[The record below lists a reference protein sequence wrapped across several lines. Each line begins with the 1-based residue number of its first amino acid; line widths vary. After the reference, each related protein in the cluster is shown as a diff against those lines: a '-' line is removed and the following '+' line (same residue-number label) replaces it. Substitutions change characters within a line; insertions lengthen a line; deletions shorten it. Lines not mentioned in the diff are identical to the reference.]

1 MLFRSAVHPNVK
13 KVLVIGGGDGG
24 VARELS
30 HYEEIEVIDVVEPD
44 EMFVEV
50 CKEYFPDN
58 SKGLDDERV
67 NIYYQDGLRFLRTSH
82 NEYDLI
88 INDATDPFGHTEGL
102 FTKEFYGS
110 CYKALK
116 DDGIMVY
123 QHGSPFYDEDEGAC
137 KAMHK
142 RVYNSFPISRVYQ
155 AHIPTCA
162 AGYWLFGFAS
172 KKYHPLKDLDAKRW
186 NKRGIKTKMVLEA
199 VEKKN
204 AAQSGEGF
212 LVPIGVSARHI
223 HLTQEHVEI
232 LFGEGYHL
240 TKFKELMGGQFASN
254 EKVTIVGLKLRA
266 IENVRVLGPVRKNTQ
281 VEISATD
288 AISLGVKAPIRES
301 GNIAGSAPIAIIGPK
316 GAVYLNEGCIVAK
329 RHIHMAPKD
338 AMAAGVHDGDIVSV
352 KADNERGTIF
362 NNVQIRVDDSFT
374 LEMHIDT
381 DEANAAQ
388 IKSGDTVRIVSC

>member
-1 MLFRSAVHPNVK
+1 M
-13 KVLVIGGGDGG
+13 
-24 VARELS
+24 
-30 HYEEIEVIDVVEPD
+30 
-44 EMFVEV
+44 
-50 CKEYFPDN
+50 DN
-58 SKGLDDERV
+58 SNVE
-67 NIYYQDGLRFLRTSH
+67 
-82 NEYDLI
+82 LI
-88 INDATDPFGHTEGL
+88 
-102 FTKEFYGS
+102 
-110 CYKALK
+110 
-116 DDGIMVY
+116 
-123 QHGSPFYDEDEGAC
+123 
-137 KAMHK
+137 
-142 RVYNSFPISRVYQ
+142 
-155 AHIPTCA
+155 
-162 AGYWLFGFAS
+162 
-172 KKYHPLKDLDAKRW
+172 
-186 NKRGIKTKMVLEA
+186 TKMVLEA
-199 VEKKN
+199 VEKKK
-204 AAQSGEGF
+204 AAQSEAGF

-301 GNIAGSAPIAIIGPK
+301 GNIAGSAPIAIIGPE

-388 IKSGDTVRIVSC
+388 MKSGDTVRIVSC

>member
-1 MLFRSAVHPNVK
+1 M
-13 KVLVIGGGDGG
+13 
-24 VARELS
+24 
-30 HYEEIEVIDVVEPD
+30 
-44 EMFVEV
+44 
-50 CKEYFPDN
+50 DN
-58 SKGLDDERV
+58 SNVE
-67 NIYYQDGLRFLRTSH
+67 
-82 NEYDLI
+82 LI
-88 INDATDPFGHTEGL
+88 
-102 FTKEFYGS
+102 
-110 CYKALK
+110 
-116 DDGIMVY
+116 
-123 QHGSPFYDEDEGAC
+123 
-137 KAMHK
+137 
-142 RVYNSFPISRVYQ
+142 
-155 AHIPTCA
+155 
-162 AGYWLFGFAS
+162 
-172 KKYHPLKDLDAKRW
+172 
-186 NKRGIKTKMVLEA
+186 TKMVLEA
-199 VEKKN
+199 VEKKK
-204 AAQSGEGF
+204 AAQSEAGF

-301 GNIAGSAPIAIIGPK
+301 GNIAGSAPIAIIGPE